1 MEVLESEENN
11 KNKDS
16 QRKNVEFHL
25 KQNLS
30 EIIEQEMEHS
40 DLSRNKPSEQPPLE
54 SIESSL
60 RDEEF

>member
-16 QRKNVEFHL
+16 KRKNEEFHL
-25 KQNLS
+25 KQDLS

-40 DLSRNKPSEQPPLE
+40 DLSRKKLSEQAPLE

-60 RDEEF
+60 RDEGF